1 MTQMFSC
8 MRRQVTSP
16 FNTIIHGEFWEKNIL
31 FRNDEE
37 SLQCV
42 ILDWKNAKIASATK
56 DIAFFLLS
64 STTNKL
70 RTENLEMILHHY
82 FSSFCEAM
90 EILQPEL
97 LQDPSLT
104 FDHFFEDYKVSTKGA
119 FMQSVC
125 VLIQEMQHLES
136 QLGPENE
143 EKRSERKISFDIG
156 ETLRIYEKRALNL
169 MNDKILNETHFA

>member
-1 MTQMFSC
+1 MFSC

-70 RTENLEMILHHY
+70 RTENLDMILRTY

-90 EILQPEL
+90 QVLQPDL

-104 FDHFFEDYKVSTKGA
+104 FDHFFEDYKISTKGA

-136 QLGPENE
+136 QLGSDNE
-143 EKRSERKISFDIG
+143 KQSDRKISFDIG

-169 MNDKILNETHFA
+169 MNDKILNETHFV

>member
-1 MTQMFSC
+1 
-8 MRRQVTSP
+8 
-16 FNTIIHGEFWEKNIL
+16 
-31 FRNDEE
+31 
-37 SLQCV
+37 
-42 ILDWKNAKIASATK
+42 
-56 DIAFFLLS
+56 
-64 STTNKL
+64 
-70 RTENLEMILHHY
+70 MILHHY

-143 EKRSERKISFDIG
+143 EKRSERKMSFDIG